1 MRCLTNQQWLLG
13 AEMAQRPNFRPN
25 QPLIEFLGIPGLDEG
40 MDQEILEI
48 SELGVDYRKGLR
60 HTQDMTNTNTTT
72 ATPLALVD
80 MVLQMIDDRKAFA
93 AANGFTASDD
103 EIANNIKA
111 SLIRM
116 MSA

>member
-1 MRCLTNQQWLLG
+1 
-13 AEMAQRPNFRPN
+13 
-25 QPLIEFLGIPGLDEG
+25 
-40 MDQEILEI
+40 
-48 SELGVDYRKGLR
+48 
-60 HTQDMTNTNTTT
+60 MTNTNTTT

-93 AANGFTASDD
+93 AEHGFAPNDQ
-103 EIANNIKA
+103 EIADNIKA